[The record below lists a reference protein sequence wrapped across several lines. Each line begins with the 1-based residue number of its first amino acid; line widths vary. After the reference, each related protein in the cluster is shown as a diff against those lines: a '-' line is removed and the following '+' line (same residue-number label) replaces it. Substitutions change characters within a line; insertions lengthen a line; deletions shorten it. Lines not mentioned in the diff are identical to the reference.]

1 MRIYLANIGANS
13 NHRGLFSPLFADGR
27 FELLPIPEGVTGLNG
42 ASDAVHYRQL
52 RSYYH
57 PDRDLGQYVP
67 ENLWSTACHHDPEFE
82 TYTYGDNGTN
92 GRSSALTQMQS
103 GDVLLFL
110 ARLEGWDAGRRTGE
124 NGFYLIGGLLVD
136 YADWIDRRYSQWGR
150 FARNAHAIRGGD
162 IFWGI
167 AGSNQS
173 RRFERAVP
181 ITRVICEQVF
191 RAANG
196 RLWDWSKNTEMGTIG
211 SYTRACRCVL
221 DTNDSGM
228 HRRAAALQEW
238 IARHTGSFDAEM
250 LAAVS

>member
-1 MRIYLANIGANS
+1 MRVYLANIGANS
-13 NHRGLFSPLFADGR
+13 NHRGLFSPLFPDGR
-27 FELLPIPEGVTGLNG
+27 FELLPIPEGVSGLNG
-42 ASDAVHYRQL
+42 ASHAVHYRQL

-57 PDRDLGQYVP
+57 PECDLGPYVP
-67 ENLWSTACHHDPEFE
+67 GNLWNTVCHHDPEFE

-103 GDVLLFL
+103 GDTLLFL

-124 NGFYLIGGLLVD
+124 NGFYLIGGLLAD
-136 YADWIDRRYSQWGR
+136 YADWITRGYSRRDR
-150 FARNAHAIRGGD
+150 FARNAHVIRGDGR
-162 IFWGI
+162 FWGI

-181 ITRVICEQVF
+181 ITREICEQAF

-196 RLWDWSKNTEMGTIG
+196 RPWDWSKNTETGTIS

-221 DTNDSGM
+221 DTNDTGQR
-228 HRRAAALQEW
+228 RRAVTLREW
-238 IARHTGSFDAEM
+238 IEQHTGSFDAKM
-250 LAAVS
+250 LAAAW